1 MSKLKI
7 KIIFILMVIGLSVY
21 FIYPTVQWYLMTP
34 KERSTKERM
43 RHKMIEKVFKL
54 GLDLKGGSY
63 LLLELDVDK
72 LEEGVDVREALN
84 RAKEIILNRVDQFG
98 VSEPNIVR
106 QGDLWIA
113 VQLPGITD
121 PARAKELIGKT
132 AFLEFIIVGDEESF
146 NKINEKKIELDKSF
160 KELWDEEGN
169 LIPEIAELVPDDS
182 KLFPGKEGRYYLLKS
197 SVSLTGA
204 YLVDA
209 KVQFGQGTMGGFPH
223 VAIEFNA
230 EGAKKFAE
238 VTGAHI
244 GENLAIVLD
253 GVVQS
258 APVIKDRIPN
268 GQGII
273 EGQFTADDAKFLATI
288 LKAGALPAPVRIIE
302 ERTVGPT
309 LGEDSIRAGIKS
321 IVLGGILVLLFMAFY
336 YKLSGI
342 IADIAILLDML
353 ILAGAMAYFRFTL
366 TLPGFAGII
375 LTVGMAV
382 DANVLIFERIRE
394 ELKIGKTV
402 RVAIDTGYEKALSAI
417 IDGNVTTLI
426 AAAFLF
432 NFGTGPIK
440 GFAVTLFLGIIIS
453 MFTAI
458 VVTKVIYEVTLGDR
472 PVKTLSI

>member
-7 KIIFILMVIGLSVY
+7 KVIFILMVIGLSVY
-21 FIYPTVQWYLMTP
+21 FIYPTIQWYFMTP
-34 KERSTKERM
+34 KERSTKERI
-43 RHKMIEKVFKL
+43 RDKMIGKVLKL

-72 LEEGVDVREALN
+72 LEEGVDVLEALN

-132 AFLEFIIVGDEESF
+132 AFLEFIIVSDEESF
-146 NKINEKKIELDKSF
+146 NKINEKKIELEKSF

-169 LIPEIAELVPDDS
+169 LIPEIAELVPGDS
-182 KLFPGKEGRYYLLKS
+182 KLFPGKDDRYYLLKS

-230 EGAKKFAE
+230 EGAEKFAE

-268 GQGII
+268 GKGII

-302 ERTVGPT
+302 ERSVGPT

-321 IVLGGILVLLFMAFY
+321 IVLGGMLVLFFMVFY

-353 ILAGAMAYFRFTL
+353 ILAGAMAYFHFTL